1 MEKSVGNPLR
11 GTVIRD
17 EARALNAQ
25 LVEWRRHLHR
35 HPELAFDT
43 QDTAA
48 FVAEQLEAMGAA
60 DIKTGVGRGG
70 LTAVIQG
77 ERPGG
82 VLGLRADMD
91 ALPIQEET
99 GLPFA
104 SAEEGKM
111 HACGHDA

>member
-1 MEKSVGNPLR
+1 MDMEKSVGNPLR

-60 DIKTGVGRGG
+60 DIKTGVGRGEAPV
-70 LTAVIQG
+70 TAQG
-77 ERPGG
+77 GAEGG
-82 VLGLRADMD
+82 GEAHL
-91 ALPIQEET
+91 
-99 GLPFA
+99 
-104 SAEEGKM
+104 SARGGDRGRSG
-111 HACGHDA
+111 GHDPRRRAGGP

>member
-1 MEKSVGNPLR
+1 MDMEKSVGNPLR

-60 DIKTGVGRGG
+60 DIKTGVG
-70 LTAVIQG
+70 
-77 ERPGG
+77 
-82 VLGLRADMD
+82 LRASGRSVCLNQNTVSPSRAMRK
-91 ALPIQEET
+91 
-99 GLPFA
+99 
-104 SAEEGKM
+104 GKVF
-111 HACGHDA
+111 CSKNNLRKR